1 MCRCG
6 LKAPRWI
13 SWSDENPGRR
23 YYQCRR
29 GRSDMDCGFLMWI
42 DPEPT
47 PFMKTLLLDL
57 RDAVWRLKK
66 DNAELQLRLGD
77 GLEVPRLK
85 EIIQAL
91 EKENI
96 ENTEELSSRS
106 ICSSFSTIVCAFAVA
121 LGVVTCGVLF
131 RWCHVVVLACMHD
144 PIVSGL

>member
-1 MCRCG
+1 
-6 LKAPRWI
+6 
-13 SWSDENPGRR
+13 
-23 YYQCRR
+23 
-29 GRSDMDCGFLMWI
+29 MDCGFLMWI

-96 ENTEELSSRS
+96 ENTEELIAKELKLDEQNATLQVMAAKLSSRS
-106 ICSSFSTIVCAFAVA
+106 IYSSFSTIVCAFVVA

-131 RWCHVVVLACMHD
+131 R
-144 PIVSGL
+144 

>member
-1 MCRCG
+1 M
-6 LKAPRWI
+6 
-13 SWSDENPGRR
+13 
-23 YYQCRR
+23 Q
-29 GRSDMDCGFLMWI
+29 SDMDCGFLMWI

-96 ENTEELSSRS
+96 ENTEELIAKELKLDEQNATLQVMAAKLNSRS

-131 RWCHVVVLACMHD
+131 RLCHVVVLACMHD

>member
-1 MCRCG
+1 
-6 LKAPRWI
+6 
-13 SWSDENPGRR
+13 
-23 YYQCRR
+23 
-29 GRSDMDCGFLMWI
+29 MDCGFLMWI
-42 DPEPT
+42 DLEPT

-77 GLEVPRLK
+77 GLEVPCLK

-96 ENTEELSSRS
+96 ENTEELIAKELKLDEQNATLQVMAAKLSSRS
-106 ICSSFSTIVCAFAVA
+106 ICSSFSTIVCAFVVA

-131 RWCHVVVLACMHD
+131 R
-144 PIVSGL
+144 